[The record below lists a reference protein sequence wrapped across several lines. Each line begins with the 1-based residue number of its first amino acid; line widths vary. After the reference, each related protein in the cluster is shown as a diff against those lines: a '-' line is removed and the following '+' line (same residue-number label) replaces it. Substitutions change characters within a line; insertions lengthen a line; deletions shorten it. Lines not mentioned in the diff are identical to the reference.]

1 MAQEA
6 AETVRTES
14 VAFMGDLPAG
24 APLREPAAEYFF
36 KKDRQCNVKVER
48 LQPKV
53 QNPGGPCSTVHTVR
67 CGQQIS
73 LDSIRVVASE
83 KLGFEVVDV
92 LDWES
97 RGPLDETITIMEDT
111 KMWVTDAPVKRA
123 QFSDMHDD
131 L

>member
-1 MAQEA
+1 MAS
-6 AETVRTES
+6 VRS
-14 VAFMGDLPAG
+14 ISLLLLLPLTILLLLAHT
-24 APLREPAAEYFF
+24 AVCKEYFF

>member
-1 MAQEA
+1 MAS
-6 AETVRTES
+6 VRS
-14 VAFMGDLPAG
+14 ISLLLLLPLTIILLLAHT
-24 APLREPAAEYFF
+24 AVCKEYFF

>member
-1 MAQEA
+1 MAS
-6 AETVRTES
+6 VRS
-14 VAFMGDLPAG
+14 ISLLLLLPLTIILLLAHT
-24 APLREPAAEYFF
+24 AVCKEYFF

-48 LQPKV
+48 LQP
-53 QNPGGPCSTVHTVR
+53 
-67 CGQQIS
+67 
-73 LDSIRVVASE
+73 